1 MNPEQLWRPIVESGS
16 VECPATH
23 MREAL
28 SLREVE
34 LCLFPFFNVEIDP
47 DPI

>member
-1 MNPEQLWRPIVESGS
+1 
-16 VECPATH
+16 
-23 MREAL
+23 MRKAL

-34 LCLFPFFNVEIDP
+34 LGLFAFFNVEIDP